1 MNDLN
6 RKPVFNINELSSFTG
21 ISKSTLYKYTSQKMI
36 PHYIRGKFLFFD
48 RKEIINWLKENRI
61 NLYDNDATEGGIS
74 VGD

>member
-6 RKPVFNINELSSFTG
+6 RKSVFNINELSSFIG

-48 RKEIINWLKENRI
+48 RKEIINWLKENPI
-61 NLYDNDATEGGIS
+61 KPYDNDTTDGGIS
-74 VGD
+74 VAD